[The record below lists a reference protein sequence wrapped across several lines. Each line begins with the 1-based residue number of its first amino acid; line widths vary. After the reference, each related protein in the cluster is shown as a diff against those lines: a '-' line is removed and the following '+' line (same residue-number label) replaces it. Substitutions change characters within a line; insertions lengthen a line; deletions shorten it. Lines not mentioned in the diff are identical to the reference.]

1 MVADPSSPVS
11 PPPVSPSASASSAAS
26 PTAAA
31 ASAASA
37 SASSA
42 SASSAS
48 AASPTGAPGAAE
60 LLLVVAGAHLRGQ
73 PLNPQLLDLAAR
85 FVEATT
91 TAAAYRMFALDT
103 VPAKPGVVRVPGGG
117 AALDVEVWALDAA
130 AFGTF
135 VAGLPAPMA
144 IGKVELADGRALPG
158 FLVEPWALEGAEDIT
173 VHGGWAAYRAV

>member
-1 MVADPSSPVS
+1 MAADPAPG
-11 PPPVSPSASASSAAS
+11 PPVSPVSAS
-26 PTAAA
+26 T
-31 ASAASA
+31 
-37 SASSA
+37 
-42 SASSAS
+42 
-48 AASPTGAPGAAE
+48 APGAPE

-103 VPAKPGVVRVPGGG
+103 VPAKPGVVRVPGRG
-117 AALDVEVWALDAA
+117 AALAVEVWALDAA

-144 IGKVELADGRALPG
+144 IGRVELADGRELPG
-158 FLVEPWALEGAEDIT
+158 FLVEPWALEDAEDIT
-173 VHGGWAAYRAV
+173 VHGGWAAYRATAG

>member
-1 MVADPSSPVS
+1 MAADPAPSSPVSSSPVS
-11 PPPVSPSASASSAAS
+11 PPASASSTAS
-26 PTAAA
+26 STAG
-31 ASAASA
+31 SLTAASA
-37 SASSA
+37 SAA
-42 SASSAS
+42 SLTA
-48 AASPTGAPGAAE
+48 APGAAE

-103 VPAKPGVVRVPGGG
+103 VPAKPGVVRVPGDGE
-117 AALDVEVWALDAA
+117 ALAVEVWALDAA

-173 VHGGWAAYRAV
+173 VHGGWAAYRAA

>member
-1 MVADPSSPVS
+1 MAADPSPSVS
-11 PPPVSPSASASSAAS
+11 PPSVSSSTSASSA
-26 PTAAA
+26 
-31 ASAASA
+31 
-37 SASSA
+37 
-42 SASSAS
+42 
-48 AASPTGAPGAAE
+48 APGAAE

-73 PLNPQLLDLAAR
+73 PLNPQLLERAAR

-117 AALDVEVWALDAA
+117 AALAVEVWALDAA

-144 IGKVELADGRALPG
+144 IGRVELADGRELPG
-158 FLVEPWALEGAEDIT
+158 FLVEPWALESAEDIT
-173 VHGGWAAYRAV
+173 VHGGWAAYREAAA